1 MPLASKRFDQ
11 IVRIESTQWDLAML
25 RGVLGR
31 LRSPEIARSQGARRF
46 HGLHT
51 ARGGTERGRLQVT
64 TSARAF
70 HGLVIGTPSPER
82 PNRLSNSE
90 MGSLYFTGD
99 FVNNH
104 SEYKTMIPYC
114 VEYTPL
120 REDGSRSR
128 SASWVEAT
136 LPLKSNVIM
145 REALISFVGK
155 RVRYGKLFEVIDALA
170 ADTCYKHIGLGA
182 DSQCTAADIVI
193 VTACVDG
200 MLAKS
205 HIKSEEDLTIQSYLT
220 HVGRSS
226 MEVHINLLQQNE
238 IVASTQFI
246 FVAQKEG
253 KSWPVPGLHLDS
265 EVSKAEFEKGSLR
278 SSKRREKAA
287 KSLDLTAPLRH
298 EVEIMHDIYLR
309 TKKLESTGR
318 KDFKYIKETK
328 VDSHRLMHKQ
338 QRNVHNK
345 IFGGELMRI
354 SFDMAFI
361 AARCFTG
368 IDMCHFYAVDDIH
381 FLKPVSIGSVMEF
394 SAWVTYSTP
403 SHLVI
408 VVVVEELDVKNGT
421 RSKTNQLTYIF
432 EADSQV
438 EPLPEVLPK
447 EYEEMVLYLSG
458 KRTLDNCLKGAT
470 Q

>member
-1 MPLASKRFDQ
+1 
-11 IVRIESTQWDLAML
+11 ML

-31 LRSPEIARSQGARRF
+31 LSSLPFRRTKSGSP
-46 HGLHT
+46 
-51 ARGGTERGRLQVT
+51 
-64 TSARAF
+64 F

-82 PNRLSNSE
+82 PEVLKKSKME
-90 MGSLYFTGD
+90 ALYFTCD

-104 SEYKTMIPYC
+104 SEYKCMVPYC

-120 REDGSRSR
+120 GEDGSRSG

-145 REALISFVGK
+145 REALISFIGK
-155 RVRYGKLFEVIDALA
+155 KVRYGKLFEVIDALA
-170 ADTCYKHIGLGA
+170 ADTCYKHIGLGEDA
-182 DSQCTAADIVI
+182 EGGCTAADVVI

-200 MLAKS
+200 MLAKA
-205 HIKSEEDLTIQSYLT
+205 HIQSEEDLTIQSYLT

-226 MEVHINLLQQNE
+226 MEVHVNLLQLDE

-246 FVAQKEG
+246 FVAQKSG
-253 KSWPVPGLHLDS
+253 KSWPVPSLHLDS
-265 EVSKAEFEKGSLR
+265 EVSKAEFEKGAIR
-278 SSKRREKAA
+278 SSKRRDKAA
-287 KSLDLTAPLRH
+287 KSLELTPPLQH

-309 TKKLESTGR
+309 TKKLETEGKR
-318 KDFKYIKETK
+318 DFKYISETK

-361 AARCFTG
+361 AARCFAG
-368 IDMCHFYAVDDIH
+368 FDMCHFYAVDDIH
-381 FLKPVSIGSVMEF
+381 FLKPVSIGAVMEF
-394 SAWVTYSTP
+394 SGWVTYSTDT
-403 SHLVI
+403 HLVI
-408 VVVVEELDVKNGT
+408 VVHVEELDVKNGT
-421 RSKTNQLTYIF
+421 RSKTNQLTYVF
-432 EADSQV
+432 EADGKQGK
-438 EPLPEVLPK
+438 PLPEVLPK

-458 KRTLDNCLKGAT
+458 KRTLDSCLKGAT